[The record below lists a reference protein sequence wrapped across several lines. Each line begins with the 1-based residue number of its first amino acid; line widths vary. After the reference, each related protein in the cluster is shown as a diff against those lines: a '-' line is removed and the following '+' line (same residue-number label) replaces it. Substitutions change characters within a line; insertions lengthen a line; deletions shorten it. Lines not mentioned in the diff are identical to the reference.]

1 MKIVITGFPTNFLL
15 SRLSFCLSAKAKG
28 QKGMP
33 TIGCRHIGV
42 FL

>member
-1 MKIVITGFPTNFLL
+1 MKIVITGLPTNILL
-15 SRLSFCLSAKAKG
+15 SRLSFAPSAKAKG
-28 QKGMP
+28 QKGTP